1 MIGLYAIGFYLLQI
15 DWHAVVLFR
24 RTLPYFC
31 HWLAGLALLHRYLW
45 LLTFLAPA
53 APPLVYANSTT
64 VAIPALV
71 PHTKV
76 LAETYTTTLFAFV
89 ATFCM
94 HTECVL
100 VVHNMVL
107 ADHFGSGSWFSC

>member
-89 ATFCM
+89 ATF
-94 HTECVL
+94 
-100 VVHNMVL
+100 
-107 ADHFGSGSWFSC
+107 SCIQSVCL